1 MPVLTHILKWIPVL
15 SVAQPRT
22 CARCRVVLIA
32 PFRKA
37 QGGVCWDRRGCSE
50 RLYARI
56 GVIE

>member
-1 MPVLTHILKWIPVL
+1 MPVLTHILRWVPVP

-22 CARCRVVLIA
+22 CARCLVALSV

-37 QGGVCWDRRGCSE
+37 QCGVCQDRRACSE

-56 GVIE
+56 GVVG